1 MQKLLKNKKGF
12 TLLELMIVIGIIG
25 ILSVILFR
33 TFGTVSE
40 LAFRIEQ
47 EKNVTQEIISFS
59 QILQN
64 YADKNTIDYEKYTTL
79 TETNGLS
86 DVLYLSGQDWGISF
100 YSSGDCIQPG
110 EIILS
115 GIQELQCALY
125 LQKDWESPIEITNP
139 KKTYL
144 SKVVFKI
151 IPFASQEQY
160 LAMTWTDENTN
171 LIYSLNKPG
180 FWFFTKVRNAR
191 YAPGTRWNN
200 VEIPVQ
206 QFFSLK

>member
-1 MQKLLKNKKGF
+1 MKSRMKNKKWF
-12 TLLELMIVIGIIG
+12 TLLELMIVISIIS

-33 TFGTVSE
+33 TFATVSE
-40 LAFRIEQ
+40 LTFRVEQ

-64 YADKNTIDYEKYTTL
+64 YADKNQIDYEKYTTL
-79 TETNGLS
+79 TDANGLT
-86 DVLYLSGQDWGISF
+86 DILYLSGQDWRVSF
-100 YSSGDCIQPG
+100 YSSGDCVQPG
-110 EIILS
+110 EKLLT
-115 GIQELQCALY
+115 GAKELQCALY
-125 LQKDWESPIEITNP
+125 LQKDEQVTQITNP

-144 SKVVFKI
+144 SKIVFKV
-151 IPFASQEQY
+151 IPFASQEHY
-160 LAMTWTDENTN
+160 LNDTGTWANDN

-191 YAPGTRWNN
+191 YSPTTRWNN

-206 QFFSLK
+206 QFFNLK

>member
-1 MQKLLKNKKGF
+1 MHKLLKNKKGF
-12 TLLELMIVIGIIG
+12 TLLELMIVIGIISV
-25 ILSVILFR
+25 LSVILFR
-33 TFGTVSE
+33 TFGTISE
-40 LAFRIEQ
+40 LAFRVEQ
-47 EKNVTQEIISFS
+47 EKNVTQEIIGFS

-64 YADKNTIDYEKYTTL
+64 YADKNQIDYEKYETL
-79 TETNGLS
+79 TTTSGLT
-86 DVLYLSGQDWGISF
+86 DILYLSGQDWQISL

-110 EIILS
+110 ESLLS
-115 GIQELQCALY
+115 GVQELQCALY
-125 LQKDWESPIEITNP
+125 MEKDEVATPLTNP

-144 SKVVFKI
+144 SKVIFKI

-160 LAMTWTDENTN
+160 LAMSGNDT

-180 FWFFTKVRNAR
+180 FWLFTQVRNAR
-191 YAPGTRWNN
+191 YSPQTRWNN

>member
-1 MQKLLKNKKGF
+1 MHKLLKNKKWF
-12 TLLELMIVIGIIG
+12 TLLELMIVIGIISV
-25 ILSVILFR
+25 LSVILFR
-33 TFGTVSE
+33 TFATMSE

-47 EKNVTQEIISFS
+47 EKNVTQEIISIS

-86 DVLYLSGQDWGISF
+86 DTLYLSGQDWRISF
-100 YSSGDCIQPG
+100 ASSGDCVEPG
-110 EIILS
+110 EKILS
-115 GIQELQCALY
+115 GVQGLQCALY
-125 LQKDWESPIEITNP
+125 LQKDWDSPIEITNP

-151 IPFASQEQY
+151 VPFASQEQY
-160 LAMTWTDENTN
+160 LAMSWENTN

-180 FWFFTKVRNAR
+180 FWLFTQVRNAR
-191 YAPGTRWNN
+191 YSPTTRWNT
-200 VEIPVQ
+200 IQTSVQ